1 MDPGLLRLYNQELAH
16 LREMGAEFAREFPK
30 IAARLT
36 MDGLEVADPYVERLL
51 EGFAFMAARTQ
62 LKLDAEYPRFIHSLL
77 AAIYP
82 DFLSP
87 VPSMMV
93 LRFLPAYADPA
104 LAQGFTVPRQTTV
117 RSALARGQG
126 TRCEFRTGQ
135 AVTLWPVELVGLQY
149 FSHVPD
155 LPLSQL
161 AVARQVRGGLRLRL
175 KVHGGLQARELAMD
189 RLSLYLSAP
198 DDTALRLF
206 ELLTTATLGTWLPV
220 DAALARAQWAQA
232 DSLKQQGFDNDQ
244 ALLPQTPR
252 GFSGHRLL
260 QEFAAMP
267 QRLMAFEIGQ
277 LRERLRRVPGDE
289 FELVVLLSK
298 GDPALESLVDANSL
312 SLYCTPAINLFPK
325 RLDRIPLQG
334 PGSAAAEHHV
344 VPDRTRP
351 MDFEVYALQS
361 VKGHGTGE
369 VAEQDFLPLYTS
381 HHTEPAGHAAYYT
394 LRREPRL
401 LSQRQKEQGT
411 RSSYVGS
418 EVFISLVDPQHAPYD
433 ADLRQLSAE
442 ALVSNRDLPMLLP
455 GAGQREAGGPAT
467 STWVLDATAPLQ
479 SLQCLR
485 GPTPV
490 VQRLA
495 RGELGWALINQL
507 TLNHL
512 SIAGEDPHKAA
523 AALRGLLMLHGHP
536 ADAGWR
542 KLVEGIRSVQA
553 RSVTRRLPGAGRMA
567 FGTGVQI
574 DVEVDELGLPGSSVT
589 LLGSVLERFFARH
602 AALNS
607 FTETRLFSASRGQIM
622 AWPALVGQT
631 PIL

>member
-1 MDPGLLRLYNQELAH
+1 MDPGLLKLYNQELAH

-77 AAIYP
+77 ATLYP

-87 VPSMMV
+87 VPSMMMA
-93 LRFLPAYADPA
+93 RFVPAYADPA
-104 LAQGFTVPRQTTV
+104 LAQGFTVPRQ
-117 RSALARGQG
+117 SAVHSELPRGQN
-126 TRCEFRTGQ
+126 TRCEFRTGH
-135 AVTLWPVELVGLQY
+135 AVTLWPVELTNVQY
-149 FSHVPD
+149 FSHAPD
-155 LPLSQL
+155 LPLAQL

-175 KVHGGLQARELAMD
+175 KVHGGLKARELAMD
-189 RLSLYLSAP
+189 KLSLAITAP
-198 DDTALRLF
+198 DDAALRLF

-220 DAALARAQWAQA
+220 DAAQARLQWAHA
-232 DSLKQQGFDNDQ
+232 DSLQQQGFDDEQ
-244 ALLPQTPR
+244 ALLPETLR
-252 GFSGHRLL
+252 GFSGHRVL

-267 QRLMAFEIGQ
+267 QRLMCFEFTQ
-277 LRERLRRVPGDE
+277 LRERLRRISGDE

-298 GDPALESLVDANSL
+298 GDPALESLVDAGSL

-344 VPDRTRP
+344 VADRTRP
-351 MDFEVYALQS
+351 MDFEVYALQA

-369 VAEQDFLPLYTS
+369 VAEQDFLPLYTA
-381 HHTEPAGHAAYYT
+381 HHTEGPQHAAYYT
-394 LRREPRL
+394 VRREPRL

-418 EVFISLVDPQHAPYD
+418 EVFVSLVDPQHAPYD
-433 ADLRQLSAE
+433 EDLRQLSVQAM
-442 ALVSNRDLPMLLP
+442 VSNRDLPMLLP
-455 GAGQREAGGPAT
+455 GAGQREGGGPSASSWT
-467 STWVLDATAPLQ
+467 LDATAPLQ
-479 SLQCLR
+479 QVQCLR

-490 VQRLA
+490 VQRLV
-495 RGELGWALINQL
+495 RGDLGWSLISQL

-512 SIAGEDPHKAA
+512 SIAGEDPLKAA
-523 AALRGLLMLHGHP
+523 AALRSLMMLHGHE
-536 ADAGWR
+536 ADAAWR
-542 KLVEGIRSVQA
+542 KQVEGIRSVSA
-553 RSVTRRLPGAGRMA
+553 RTVTRRLPGSGRMA

-574 DVEVDELGLPGSSVT
+574 DVEIDELGLQGSAAT
-589 LLGSVLERFFARH
+589 LMGSVLERYFARH

-622 AWPALVGQT
+622 AWPARLGQA

>member
-16 LREMGAEFAREFPK
+16 LRDMGAEFSREFPK

-62 LKLDAEYPRFIHSLL
+62 LKLDAEYPRFIQGLL
-77 AAIYP
+77 SATYP

-87 VPSMMV
+87 VPSMMMA
-93 LRFLPAYADPA
+93 RFVPAYVDPA
-104 LAQGFTVPRQTTV
+104 LAQGFTVPRQTAIY
-117 RSALARGQG
+117 SELARGQN

-135 AVTLWPVELVGLQY
+135 AVTLWPVELVGAQY
-149 FSHVPD
+149 FSHAPD
-155 LPLSQL
+155 LPLAQL

-175 KVHGGLQARELAMD
+175 KVHGGLKARELAMD

-220 DAALARAQWAQA
+220 DAALARAQWAPA
-232 DSLKQQGFDNDQ
+232 DSLQQQGFDDDQ

-267 QRLMAFEIGQ
+267 QRLMGFEISQ

-289 FELVVLLSK
+289 FEVIVLLSR
-298 GDPALESLVDANSL
+298 GDPALESLVDASSL

-334 PGSAAAEHHV
+334 PDSGTVEQHV

-351 MDFEVYALQS
+351 MDFEVYALLA

-369 VAEQDFLPLYTS
+369 VAEQDFLPLYTA
-381 HHTEPAGHAAYYT
+381 HHTEGSGHTAYYT
-394 LRREPRL
+394 VRREPRL
-401 LSQRQKEQGT
+401 LSQRQKAQGF
-411 RSSYVGS
+411 RSSYVGT

-433 ADLRQLSAE
+433 EDLRQLSVQ

-455 GAGQREAGGPAT
+455 GAGQREAGGPTA

-479 SLQCLR
+479 WVQCLR

-490 VQRLA
+490 VQRLV
-495 RGELGWALINQL
+495 RGELGWTLISQL

-523 AALRGLLMLHGHP
+523 AALRSLLMLHGHE

-542 KLVEGIRSVQA
+542 KQVEGIRSVSA
-553 RSVTRRLPGAGRMA
+553 RTVTRRLPGSGRMA

-574 DVEVDELGLPGSSVT
+574 DVEVDELGLQGSSVT
-589 LLGSVLERFFARH
+589 LLGSVLQRFFARH

-622 AWPALVGQT
+622 AWPALLGQT